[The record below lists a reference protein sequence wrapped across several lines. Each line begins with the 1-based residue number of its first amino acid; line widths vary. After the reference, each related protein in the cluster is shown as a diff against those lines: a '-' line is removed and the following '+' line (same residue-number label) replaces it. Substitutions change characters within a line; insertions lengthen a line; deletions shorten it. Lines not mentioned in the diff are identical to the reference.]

1 MEVPEENLPD
11 RHFVYQ
17 KIRIEDLQMK
27 RAFDVIILVVT
38 NSIGRKKQLQWYTV
52 TFKKKLKIDI
62 GNSEARIDRK
72 KHKSY

>member
-38 NSIGRKKQLQWYTV
+38 NSIGRKKQLQ
-52 TFKKKLKIDI
+52 
-62 GNSEARIDRK
+62 
-72 KHKSY
+72 